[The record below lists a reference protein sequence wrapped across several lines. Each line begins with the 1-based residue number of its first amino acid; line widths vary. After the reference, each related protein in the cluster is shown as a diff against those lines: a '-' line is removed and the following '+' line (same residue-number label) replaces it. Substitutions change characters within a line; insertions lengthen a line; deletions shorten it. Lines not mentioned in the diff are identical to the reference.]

1 LIFGLS
7 FFGHCGVGNVVVIWS
22 MVNGVFLATEMFIVF
37 YLHILCIDGNEI
49 IYLSQSVNQSQSVN
63 FNQSINPTNQSI
75 NVSMINQRSSSC
87 PWNKSTCGQRQ
98 PFLVAHTPFRQ
109 PPLSRICR

>member
-1 LIFGLS
+1 
-7 FFGHCGVGNVVVIWS
+7 VVVIWW

-37 YLHILCIDGNEI
+37 YLHLLCIDGNEI

-63 FNQSINPTNQSI
+63 FNQSI